1 MDLHKLI
8 HDVCEATKHGHLPLL
23 AGFIGSIRL
32 HNKMEAKDII
42 GDLGDVPGDNILPKE
57 ILNSLISRRSL

>member
-1 MDLHKLI
+1 MDIHKLI
-8 HDVCEATKHGHLPLL
+8 HDTCEATKHLPFLIGL
-23 AGFIGSIRL
+23 AGSIRIMPKQ
-32 HNKMEAKDII
+32 NSREQI

>member
-8 HDVCEATKHGHLPLL
+8 HDTCEATRHWHFPLL
-23 AGFIGSIRL
+23 IGLAGSIRIMPKQNS
-32 HNKMEAKDII
+32 HQQI

>member
-1 MDLHKLI
+1 MDIHKLI
-8 HDVCEATKHGHLPLL
+8 HDGCEAAKHLHFPMLL
-23 AGFIGSIRL
+23 GLAGSIRIMP
-32 HNKMEAKDII
+32 KQKSPEQI